1 MNRQSARWEVMPAA
15 PATTSRRLP
24 VWVFV
29 ASAIVVAAWAG
40 MLAMPMSHE
49 LTAFAAGWVLM
60 VIAMMVPTIARPM
73 LRISAGS
80 ATRAMSFMSGYVLA
94 WTLSLPIA
102 LLVMRA
108 PIWSTTSVL
117 VLWIAVGFYQ
127 LLPTTAKNLRR
138 CRSLDAT
145 SSAGSLG
152 ARQGISCMIACLP
165 MMLAVMLSIMVWET
179 AVVPTA
185 LIVLAACA
193 FMIWEKSPSVSRTA
207 IRASGVALVLASILA
222 FTFGIGMSSTGHVH
236 DSSAHAMG
244 VSRS

>member
-1 MNRQSARWEVMPAA
+1 MTTPTVTPTRRIQAWAVAA
-15 PATTSRRLP
+15 A
-24 VWVFV
+24 
-29 ASAIVVAAWAG
+29 AIVLAAWVG

-49 LTAFAAGWVLM
+49 ITAVVAGWVLM
-60 VIAMMVPTIARPM
+60 VVAMMVPTVARPM
-73 LRISAGS
+73 MRISAGS
-80 ATRAMSFMSGYVLA
+80 GTRAFAFISGYVIA

-102 LLVMRA
+102 VLVMRA
-108 PIWSTTSVL
+108 PMWSTTSVL

-145 SSAGSLG
+145 ASAGSLG

-165 MMLAVMLSIMVWET
+165 MMLAVMLSIMVWNT
-179 AVVPTA
+179 AVVFTA

-207 IRASGVALVLASILA
+207 IRASGVAIVLASVVA
-222 FTFGIGMSSTGHVH
+222 FTFGLGTSATGHVH
-236 DSSAHAMG
+236 DASAHAMG

>member
-1 MNRQSARWEVMPAA
+1 MSAA
-15 PATTSRRLP
+15 PGSAARRIP
-24 VWVFV
+24 AWAIG
-29 ASAIVVAAWAG
+29 ASAIVLVAWVG
-40 MLAMPMSHE
+40 MLALPMSHA
-49 LTAFAAGWVLM
+49 LTSVAAGWVLM
-60 VIAMMVPTIARPM
+60 VVAMMVPTVARPM

-80 ATRAMSFMSGYVLA
+80 GLRAFSFMAGYVLA

-102 LLVMRA
+102 VLVMRA
-108 PIWSTTSVL
+108 SVWSTTSVV

-127 LLPTTAKNLRR
+127 LLPTTSRNLRR

-145 SSAGSLG
+145 ASAGALG
-152 ARQGISCMIACLP
+152 VRQGFSCMIACLP
-165 MMLAVMLSIMVWET
+165 MMLAVMLSIMVWTT
-179 AVVPTA
+179 ALVPTA

-207 IRASGVALVLASILA
+207 IRASGIAIVLASIIA
-222 FTFGIGMSSTGHVH
+222 FTIGIGMAAGGHVH